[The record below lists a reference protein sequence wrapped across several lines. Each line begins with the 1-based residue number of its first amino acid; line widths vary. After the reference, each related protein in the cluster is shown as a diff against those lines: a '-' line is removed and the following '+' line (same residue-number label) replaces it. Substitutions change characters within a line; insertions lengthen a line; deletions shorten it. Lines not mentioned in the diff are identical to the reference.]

1 MNKQGFASFSKKL
14 AFLFT
19 HNNRATL
26 DERLDV
32 HYYVPMN
39 TQTTI
44 SISEARK
51 KIFQIAQ
58 KVQKPYIHYTLTEKG
73 RPYVVIM
80 SADEFESWQET
91 LEVMQE
97 YPDLKKDAATAR
109 RAVATKEYKKYKTLE
124 EMIGEKKVIEK
135 QKRTHGISHT
145 LRAKSGKR
153 PR

>member
-1 MNKQGFASFSKKL
+1 MPVFY
-14 AFLFT
+14 LFT
-19 HNNRATL
+19 NSRSAL
-26 DERLDV
+26 DELLDV
-32 HYYVPMN
+32 HYYVHMN
-39 TQTTI
+39 TQTTL

-91 LEVMQE
+91 LEVIQE
-97 YPDLKKDAATAR
+97 FPDLKKDAVQAR
-109 RAVATKEYKKYKTLE
+109 HAVTTKAYKKYKTLE
-124 EMIGEKKVIEK
+124 EITRGKKATPA

-153 PR
+153 SR

>member
-1 MNKQGFASFSKKL
+1 ML
-14 AFLFT
+14 
-19 HNNRATL
+19 L
-26 DERLDV
+26 DERFNV
-32 HYYVPMN
+32 RYYVHMN
-39 TQTTI
+39 TQTTL

-91 LEVMQE
+91 LEVIQE
-97 YPDLKKDAATAR
+97 FPDLRKDVAQAR
-109 RAVATKEYKKYKTLE
+109 RAVATKEYKKYKTLK
-124 EMIGEKKVIEK
+124 EMIGGKEAMVK